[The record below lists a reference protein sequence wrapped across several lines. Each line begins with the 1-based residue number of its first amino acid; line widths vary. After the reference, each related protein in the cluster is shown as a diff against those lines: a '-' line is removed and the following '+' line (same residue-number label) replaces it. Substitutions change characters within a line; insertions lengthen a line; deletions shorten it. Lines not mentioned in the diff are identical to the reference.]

1 MGAKGRKLPTRIRAD
16 QLDFER
22 ARRGLTAR
30 QLARIANCSEATL
43 SRARLGHP
51 INENTLHKITA
62 ALLQVPVL
70 AGSDALLAAP
80 DKKEVA

>member
-1 MGAKGRKLPTRIRAD
+1 MATRIRAD
-16 QLDFER
+16 QLDYER

-30 QLARIANCSEATL
+30 ALSRLAGCHEATL

-51 INENTLHKITA
+51 INEATLHKITA

-70 AGSDALLAAP
+70 AGSDLLLTNPNEGRPAA
-80 DKKEVA
+80 